1 MTKKEF
7 GLPPNPFL
15 SLLTSGS
22 HICESGKG
30 KDQEHDVVR
39 LYFELKTAGQSGGGE
54 CNGGIAIT
62 GR

>member
-1 MTKKEF
+1 MIKKEF
-7 GLPPNPFL
+7 GLPPNPCL

-30 KDQEHDVVR
+30 RGQEHGVVH

-54 CNGGIAIT
+54 CNRCIAVT